1 MANLAEIKMELGVQ
15 TLPLR
20 QVKTEAGEKTAWFR
34 KWDPNTRIAILVHQE
49 VLNDIK
55 ADAGLNTLG
64 INTQTK
70 QGAQGEYIA
79 KTICIYNPADETL

>member
-1 MANLAEIKMELGVQ
+1 MNLTEVKAKLGVE
-15 TLPLR
+15 TINLN
-20 QVKTEAGEKTAWFR
+20 QVSTETGEKTAWF
-34 KWDPNTRIAILVHQE
+34 KHWDNDNRVAILVHQDT
-49 VLNDIK
+49 LSKIK

-70 QGAQGEYIA
+70 QGAQGEYVA

>member
-1 MANLAEIKMELGVQ
+1 MANLAEIKEKLGVQ
-15 TLPLR
+15 TLPLEI
-20 QVKTEAGEKTAWFR
+20 VTTEAGEKTAWFR
-34 KWDPNTRIAILVHQE
+34 KWDNDTRVAILVHQDT
-49 VLNDIK
+49 LSKIK

-79 KTICIYNPADETL
+79 KTICIYTPADETL

>member
-1 MANLAEIKMELGVQ
+1 MNLVEIKVKLGVSSIN
-15 TLPLR
+15 LN
-20 QVKTEAGEKTAWFR
+20 QVSTETGEKTAWF
-34 KWDPNTRIAILVHQE
+34 KHWDNDNRVAILVHQDT
-49 VLNDIK
+49 LKQIK

-79 KTICIYNPADETL
+79 KTICIYTPADETL

>member
-1 MANLAEIKMELGVQ
+1 MNLAEIKEKLGVQ
-15 TLPLR
+15 TINLN
-20 QVKTEAGEKTAWFR
+20 QVVTETGEKTAWY
-34 KWDPNTRIAILVHQE
+34 KHWDNDNRVAILVHQDT
-49 VLNDIK
+49 LGKIK

>member
-1 MANLAEIKMELGVQ
+1 MNLPEVKTKLGVQ
-15 TLPLR
+15 TINLN
-20 QVKTEAGEKTAWFR
+20 QVKTETGEKTAWF
-34 KWDPNTRIAILVHQE
+34 KHWDNDNRVAILVHQDT
-49 VLNDIK
+49 LNKIK

-79 KTICIYNPADETL
+79 KTICIYTPAEETL

>member
-1 MANLAEIKMELGVQ
+1 MHQ
-15 TLPLR
+15 DTLN
-20 QVKTEAGEKTAWFR
+20 Q
-34 KWDPNTRIAILVHQE
+34 
-49 VLNDIK
+49 IK

-70 QGAQGEYIA
+70 QGAQGEYTA

>member
-1 MANLAEIKMELGVQ
+1 MANLAEIKGKLGVQ
-15 TLPLR
+15 TLELNR
-20 QVKTEAGEKTAWFR
+20 VIAENGEKTAWF
-34 KWDPNTRIAILVHQE
+34 KNWDNDNRVAILVHE
-49 VLNDIK
+49 DTLSAIK

>member
-1 MANLAEIKMELGVQ
+1 MNLAEIKGKLGVQ
-15 TLPLR
+15 TINLN
-20 QVKTEAGEKTAWFR
+20 QVVTETGEKTEWY
-34 KWDPNTRIAILVHQE
+34 KHWDNDNRVAILVHKDT
-49 VLNDIK
+49 LSKIK

>member
-15 TLPLR
+15 SISLN
-20 QVKTEAGEKTAWFR
+20 QVVTETGEKTAWY
-34 KWDPNTRIAILVHQE
+34 KHWDNDNRVAILVHQDT
-49 VLNDIK
+49 LSKIK
-55 ADAGLNTLG
+55 ADASLNTLG

-70 QGAQGEYIA
+70 QGAQGEYTA

>member
-1 MANLAEIKMELGVQ
+1 MANLAEIKEKLGVQ
-15 TLPLR
+15 TLPLEIVR
-20 QVKTEAGEKTAWFR
+20 TEAGEKTAWFR
-34 KWDPNTRIAILVHQE
+34 KWDNDTRVAILVHQDT
-49 VLNDIK
+49 LSKIK

-79 KTICIYNPADETL
+79 KTICIYTPADETL